1 MTLILLGQEILLSR
15 KYVARAMHLS
25 VVVVVVVVVV
35 VAAAAAA
42 VEIAVYSTAENSN
55 S

>member
-1 MTLILLGQEILLSR
+1 MTLVLLGQEILLSTE
-15 KYVARAMHLS
+15 YVARATHLF

-35 VAAAAAA
+35 V
-42 VEIAVYSTAENSN
+42 YCTAENSN

>member
-15 KYVARAMHLS
+15 EYVARAMHLL
-25 VVVVVVVVVV
+25 VVVVV
-35 VAAAAAA
+35 
-42 VEIAVYSTAENSN
+42 VYSTAENGN

>member
-15 KYVARAMHLS
+15 EYVAWAMHLLF
-25 VVVVVVVVVV
+25 VVVVVVVV
-35 VAAAAAA
+35 
-42 VEIAVYSTAENSN
+42 YSTAKNSN

>member
-15 KYVARAMHLS
+15 EYVARAMHLLA
-25 VVVVVVVVVV
+25 VVVVIVV
-35 VAAAAAA
+35 
-42 VEIAVYSTAENSN
+42 EDSTAENSN

>member
-15 KYVARAMHLS
+15 EYVARAMHLL

-35 VAAAAAA
+35 V
-42 VEIAVYSTAENSN
+42 YSTAENSN